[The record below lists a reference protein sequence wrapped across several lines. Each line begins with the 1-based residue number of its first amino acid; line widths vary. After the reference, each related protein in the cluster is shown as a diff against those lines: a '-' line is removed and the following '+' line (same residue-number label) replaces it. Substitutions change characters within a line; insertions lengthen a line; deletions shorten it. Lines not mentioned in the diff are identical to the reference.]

1 MLRRAG
7 IRWRALR
14 WRAHNWLGRHPRLHA
29 GLHAAGSMKSGPEAM
44 ARGVAIGLFIGL
56 TPTVGFQTVLMIILC
71 IALAGHFPTA
81 FVASLVSNPFTTAP
95 LYWGFH
101 KLGEAVFRQLP
112 LVAHDAGA
120 WYLQGIGD
128 EVTFTLLGSL
138 LIATP
143 AGLGGYTLA
152 HLLHRAWQARRARRT
167 AARRARRQQK

>member
-7 IRWRALR
+7 IRWRAVR
-14 WRAHNWLGRHPRLHA
+14 WRAHHWLARYPRLHN
-29 GLHAAGSMKSGPEAM
+29 GLHAAGSMKTGPEAI

-71 IALAGHFPTA
+71 VALAGHFPTA
-81 FVASLVSNPFTTAP
+81 FVASFVSNPFTTAP

-101 KLGEAVFRQLP
+101 ELGKAVFRHVP
-112 LVAHDAGA
+112 LLSHESEA

-128 EVTFTLLGSL
+128 EITFTLLGSL

-143 AGLGGYTLA
+143 AGVGGYALA
-152 HLLHRAWQARRARRT
+152 RWLHRVWKTRRDRRIAVRRARR
-167 AARRARRQQK
+167 R

>member
-14 WRAHNWLGRHPRLHA
+14 WRAHAWLARHPRLHT

-44 ARGVAIGLFIGL
+44 ARGVAIGLFVGL

-71 IALAGHFPTA
+71 IALAGNFPTA

-101 KLGEAVFRQLP
+101 ELGKTLFRHLP
-112 LVAHDAGA
+112 LIRHDADA

-128 EVTFTLLGSL
+128 EITYILLGSL
-138 LIATP
+138 LIAAP
-143 AGLGGYTLA
+143 SAMAGYWASRRLSA
-152 HLLHRAWQARRARRT
+152 AWQRHRDRRRAER
-167 AARRARRQQK
+167 AARRRR